1 MSLHVPN
8 FRFIMTHML
17 WIIYMKFLPEDIGD
31 RSFSRFQEIWIS
43 KRLIFLVNWNNK
55 FKKKNIAMQK
65 FQKAQQKC
73 FKLCVENASNRR
85 LLPCEWLSV
94 HVSSIKGACSEYSF
108 RIVSFV
114 IQADHVMC
122 HVIKL
127 GHFDRAN
134 FLKLYLVKY
143 KEGA

>member
-1 MSLHVPN
+1 MNDCPYTFHQ
-8 FRFIMTHML
+8 
-17 WIIYMKFLPEDIGD
+17 YIGGPT
-31 RSFSRFQEIWIS
+31 
-43 KRLIFLVNWNNK
+43 VNIL
-55 FKKKNIAMQK
+55 F
-65 FQKAQQKC
+65 
-73 FKLCVENASNRR
+73 
-85 LLPCEWLSV
+85 
-94 HVSSIKGACSEYSF
+94 
-108 RIVSFV
+108 IVSVV